1 MLLFNK
7 YSVLCRNKFRHFNE
21 LDHELRIRLSKSHR
35 AATQYM
41 EQFLSP
47 IAQVIARKVQFVAG
61 AICIV
66 LILLGLWD
74 EDVLSV
80 SSLHL
85 VNLDA

>member
-1 MLLFNK
+1 MMIK
-7 YSVLCRNKFRHFNE
+7 DHYRNKLRHFNE
-21 LDHELRIRLSKSHR
+21 LDHELRMRLSKSHR

-47 IAQVIARKVQFVAG
+47 LGQVIARKVQFVAG

-66 LILLGLWD
+66 LLLLGLWD

-80 SSLHL
+80 SLF
-85 VNLDA
+85 